1 MKNICPNTDI
11 FFTNCERK
19 LNAGIDVIRG
29 ILEKMSSKLC
39 LHHGWLM
46 LLMENHG
53 DELSQTEVSSV
64 TQFVSFAI
72 QFADHKCSKTDH
84 GLKHNDLFCLWCWLK
99 NSQAARYRDLCGK
112 FNECT
117 TSFEGFRE
125 FTFGLCCTVFTC
137 VCSTVN
143 VAQKTFYIDLPS
155 IYAAVRNEDNE

>member
-1 MKNICPNTDI
+1 MKKTLNT
-11 FFTNCERK
+11 
-19 LNAGIDVIRG
+19 GIDVIRG
-29 ILEKMSSKLC
+29 IFQLMSSELC
-39 LHHGWLM
+39 LHHGRLM
-46 LLMENHG
+46 PLMENHG

-72 QFADHKCSKTDH
+72 QFADHKYSKTDH
-84 GLKHNDLFCLWCWLK
+84 GLKHKDLFRLLCWLK
-99 NSQAARYRDLCGK
+99 NAQSARYRDLCGK
-112 FNECT
+112 FNKCT

-143 VAQKTFYIDLPS
+143 VVHKTFYIDLES